1 MSGALP
7 DILKLAHIDLAA
19 PRHVGCSQ
27 TRDRSCVPHICRWI
41 LNHWIIREAQQEFLS
56 QSWGGADFVKYRVA
70 GQAGGLVSGSEQ
82 VLEVYA

>member
-7 DILKLAHIDLAA
+7 DILKLAHTDLAA
-19 PRHVGCSQ
+19 PRHVESSQ
-27 TRDRSCVPHICRWI
+27 TRDGTCVPHTCRWI
-41 LNHWIIREAQQEFLS
+41 CNHWTIREAQQEFLS

-70 GQAGGLVSGSEQ
+70 GQAGGQVSGSEQ